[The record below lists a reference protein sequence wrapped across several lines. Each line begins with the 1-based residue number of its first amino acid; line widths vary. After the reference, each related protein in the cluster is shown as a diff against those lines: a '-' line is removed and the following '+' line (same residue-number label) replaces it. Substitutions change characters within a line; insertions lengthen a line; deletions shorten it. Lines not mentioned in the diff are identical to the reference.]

1 MLIEHLLGAAPC
13 ALQASFHLILRRLL
27 QMFTVYIYQ
36 NHDSERVR
44 KQATAAQPGRDR
56 AECQLHAAA
65 PEPRLLPLPPAAWVA
80 GPGRPVLGVES
91 SFPGGLQ
98 QMGPRQGGD
107 CTPQSPCSASF
118 PTHRAPKG
126 PMSSSPPP
134 SQHPAQPGT
143 ETMLLGVR
151 EQRGGR
157 EGGSV
162 GGPTNLVISL
172 CTEPL
177 WRSCHRGIKCRL
189 LTPCTKSQ
197 GPGTP
202 PPSPPPQPLL
212 SRLRPSGSQQPSALC
227 PSPPGFAH
235 LACLEPSSFP
245 PWLTSPP
252 RLSQAPHAPGR
263 PICPTGVRGS
273 PALSASGCR
282 ALGPRGPFSGTGPK
296 FRIYLCGGK
305 TCILFPQL
313 EIGHHLFRLVFSCSS
328 SD

>member
-1 MLIEHLLGAAPC
+1 MSAARRSSRAPAPASTTCCLGGWP
-13 ALQASFHLILRRLL
+13 
-27 QMFTVYIYQ
+27 
-36 NHDSERVR
+36 
-44 KQATAAQPGRDR
+44 R
-56 AECQLHAAA
+56 A
-65 PEPRLLPLPPAAWVA
+65 A
-80 GPGRPVLGVES
+80 GPGSRKLLPWGCPADGAGAGWGLCSPESLLGLLS
-91 SFPGGLQ
+91 
-98 QMGPRQGGD
+98 
-107 CTPQSPCSASF
+107 
-118 PTHRAPKG
+118 H
-126 PMSSSPPP
+126 PP
-134 SQHPAQPGT
+134 SSQRTHVLLPTSLPASGTAWHRDDAPGCSRT
-143 ETMLLGVR
+143 E
-151 EQRGGR
+151 GR

-189 LTPCTKSQ
+189 LTPSTKSQ
-197 GPGTP
+197 GPGIP

-212 SRLRPSGSQQPSALC
+212 SRLRPSGSRQPSALC

-235 LACLEPSSFP
+235 LAGLEPSSFP

-252 RLSQAPHAPGR
+252 RLSQAPHAPGC

-273 PALSASGCR
+273 PALSASGSR

-305 TCILFPQL
+305 TCILFPPL